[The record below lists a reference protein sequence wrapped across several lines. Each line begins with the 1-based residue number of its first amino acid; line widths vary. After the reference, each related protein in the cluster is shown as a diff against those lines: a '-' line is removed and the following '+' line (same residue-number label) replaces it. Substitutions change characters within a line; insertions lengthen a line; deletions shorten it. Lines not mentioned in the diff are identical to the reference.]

1 MTLVESREEA
11 LWGLRW
17 MQDAVQNSGKTKP
30 GFYPVI
36 GLLGAA
42 GKLGKKSFVNN
53 AARWKTGAL
62 VKMFFTKEK
71 TSFTHL
77 KYKKSKQYDLSAV
90 YLHNHLQ
97 QHAHNQISIFDSKSL
112 SNLLTLHSFSRC
124 FSPKWLTIS
133 AFKWEL
139 QLAVGNWRVL

>member
-53 AARWKTGAL
+53 AVRWSTGAL
-62 VKMFFTKEK
+62 VKMFFSKEK
-71 TSFTHL
+71 TF
-77 KYKKSKQYDLSAV
+77 
-90 YLHNHLQ
+90 
-97 QHAHNQISIFDSKSL
+97 
-112 SNLLTLHSFSRC
+112 HSF
-124 FSPKWLTIS
+124 K
-133 AFKWEL
+133 
-139 QLAVGNWRVL
+139 V

>member
-53 AARWKTGAL
+53 AARWNTGAL
-62 VKMFFTKEK
+62 VKMFR
-71 TSFTHL
+71 
-77 KYKKSKQYDLSAV
+77 SK
-90 YLHNHLQ
+90 N
-97 QHAHNQISIFDSKSL
+97 FSL
-112 SNLLTLHSFSRC
+112 
-124 FSPKWLTIS
+124 I
-133 AFKWEL
+133 
-139 QLAVGNWRVL
+139 

>member
-53 AARWKTGAL
+53 AARWTTGAL
-62 VKMFFTKEK
+62 VKMFFTEEK
-71 TSFTHL
+71 TFH
-77 KYKKSKQYDLSAV
+77 
-90 YLHNHLQ
+90 
-97 QHAHNQISIFDSKSL
+97 
-112 SNLLTLHSFSRC
+112 
-124 FSPKWLTIS
+124 
-133 AFKWEL
+133 
-139 QLAVGNWRVL
+139 

>member
-42 GKLGKKSFVNN
+42 GKLGEKSFVNN
-53 AARWKTGAL
+53 AACWSTGENVPYQGRNFSVIKS
-62 VKMFFTKEK
+62 VKIQRSVFDLLSTFTIIC
-71 TSFTHL
+71 S
-77 KYKKSKQYDLSAV
+77 DI
-90 YLHNHLQ
+90 
-97 QHAHNQISIFDSKSL
+97 QIACHYQP
-112 SNLLTLHSFSRC
+112 NLASGYGKRF
-124 FSPKWLTIS
+124 
-133 AFKWEL
+133 
-139 QLAVGNWRVL
+139 

>member
-53 AARWKTGAL
+53 AARWNTGAL
-62 VKMFFTKEK
+62 VKMFFSKEK
-71 TSFTHL
+71 TFNSF
-77 KYKKSKQYDLSAV
+77 KV
-90 YLHNHLQ
+90 
-97 QHAHNQISIFDSKSL
+97 
-112 SNLLTLHSFSRC
+112 
-124 FSPKWLTIS
+124 
-133 AFKWEL
+133 
-139 QLAVGNWRVL
+139 